1 MRNIIKILT
10 DALSDVAAEAVAAAQ
25 EAEEQRKRADEW
37 YGYYQSKDAALKEAQ
52 KELDASKQRVGIC
65 DLKPGDR
72 ITIDG
77 LTVTIKDI
85 KETGPG
91 GKIFTFEEQV
101 VLSPYTEIQKGDT
114 AS

>member
-10 DALSDVAAEAVAAAQ
+10 DALSDVATEAVAAAQ
-25 EAEEQRKRADEW
+25 EAEAQQKRADEW

-52 KELDASKQRVGIC
+52 TALDTSKQRVGLC

-77 LTVTIKDI
+77 LTVTVKDI
-85 KETGPG
+85 KEVGPG
-91 GKIFTFEEQV
+91 GRILTFEEPV
-101 VLSPYTEIQKGDT
+101 ALSPYTEQQKGAT
-114 AS
+114 T